1 MSENFKE
8 EAVDQ
13 KYVTLY
19 NDVELLREQL
29 VSISNGII
37 LQEVSKYPIF
47 IAYQEEIALGKSLF
61 TKEKNLT
68 NWNISVSILEDLV
81 NKKIVELSKVDNFR
95 KVYKNPEQFF
105 CFLVIDEKDF
115 QFIFIKRGRAS
126 V

>member
-19 NDVELLREQL
+19 NDVELLREHL
-29 VSISNGII
+29 ATISNGITQ
-37 LQEVSKYPIF
+37 QEVSKYPIF
-47 IAYQEEIALGKSLF
+47 IAYQNEVALGKSIF

-81 NKKIVELSKVDNFR
+81 NKKIVELAKIDHFR
-95 KVYKNPEQFF
+95 KVYKNPEKFF
-105 CFLVIDEKDF
+105 CFLVIDDKDF
-115 QFIFIKRGRAS
+115 QFIFIKRGRTVA
-126 V
+126 